1 MRADAPVI
9 LLWGESSFL
18 LREAAKRLLGDAPV
32 TEVEGSAWRPGM
44 SSDIAT
50 PSLFG
55 ESRAMMLTDAQDLEK
70 DGLEEVAAYALEPN
84 PDAKLVMTAT
94 VSARARGAP
103 AKLTKMFQGRAE
115 IERVAVDRRDL
126 PDWIRKRAAAR
137 GVPATAD
144 GARAL
149 VETVGEDP
157 ALLDQAVEQ
166 LGGAFVDEGLTA
178 RTVAAQFRGFGDR
191 KIWDLCD
198 AAFTGDG
205 PLALRHLTGMLAAR
219 EQPLAI
225 LGGIASRLRDLI
237 KVRAVPPGT
246 PAGRVAKVAGLR
258 FDWQAKRYLQQAGR
272 YTEAGLAE
280 LHARL
285 LETDRLLKV
294 GAQGDV
300 VLPMVVARIAA
311 GG

>member
-1 MRADAPVI
+1 MKADAPVV
-9 LLWGESSFL
+9 LLWGESPFL
-18 LREAAKRLLGDAPV
+18 LRETAKRLLGEAPV

-55 ESRAMMLTDAQDLEK
+55 ESRAMLLTGVQDLDKE
-70 DGLEEVAAYALEPN
+70 GLEEIAAYALEPN
-84 PDAKLVMTAT
+84 PDAKLVMTAV

-103 AKLTKMFQGRAE
+103 VKLTKMLQGRAE

-126 PDWIRKRAAAR
+126 PDWVRTRAAAR

-149 VETVGEDP
+149 IETVGEDP
-157 ALLDQAVEQ
+157 ALLDQAIVQ
-166 LGGAFVDEGLTA
+166 VSGAFAEEGLTA

-198 AAFTGDG
+198 AAFVGDG
-205 PLALRHLTGMLAAR
+205 PQALRHLTAMLAAR
-219 EQPLAI
+219 DQPLAI

-246 PAGRVAKVAGLR
+246 PPGQVAKVAGLR
-258 FDWQAKRYLQQAGR
+258 FDWQAKRYLQQARR
-272 YTEAGLAE
+272 YTEDDLAD

-300 VLPMVVARIAA
+300 VLPMVVAAIA
-311 GG
+311 GVG

>member
-1 MRADAPVI
+1 MKADAPVV
-9 LLWGESSFL
+9 LLWGENLFL
-18 LREAAKRLLGDAPV
+18 LRETAKRLLGETPV
-32 TEVEGSAWRPGM
+32 TEIEGSAWRPGM

-55 ESRAMMLTDAQDLEK
+55 ESRAMLLTGVQDLDKE
-70 DGLEEVAAYALEPN
+70 GLEEIAAYALEPN
-84 PDAKLVMTAT
+84 PDAKLVMTAV

-103 AKLTKMFQGRAE
+103 VKLTKMLQGRAE
-115 IERVAVDRRDL
+115 IERIAVDRRDL
-126 PDWIRKRAAAR
+126 PDWVRTRAAAR

-157 ALLDQAVEQ
+157 ALLDQAIVQ
-166 LGGAFVDEGLTA
+166 LSGAFAEEGLTA

-198 AAFTGDG
+198 AAFVGDG
-205 PLALRHLTGMLAAR
+205 PQALRHLTAMLAAR
-219 EQPLAI
+219 DQPLAI

-246 PAGRVAKVAGLR
+246 PPGRVAKVAGLR
-258 FDWQAKRYLQQAGR
+258 FDWQAKRYLQQARR
-272 YTEAGLAE
+272 YTEGGLAD

-300 VLPMVVARIAA
+300 VLPMVVAAIAA

>member
-1 MRADAPVI
+1 VKADAPVV
-9 LLWGESSFL
+9 LLWGESPFL
-18 LREAAKRLLGDAPV
+18 LRETAKRLLGEAPV

-55 ESRAMMLTDAQDLEK
+55 ESRAMLLTGVQDLDKE
-70 DGLEEVAAYALEPN
+70 GLEEIAAYALEPN
-84 PDAKLVMTAT
+84 PDAKLVMTAV

-103 AKLTKMFQGRAE
+103 VKLTKMLQGRAE

-126 PDWIRKRAAAR
+126 PDWVRTRAAAR

-157 ALLDQAVEQ
+157 ALLDQAIVQ
-166 LGGAFVDEGLTA
+166 VSGAFAEEGLTA

-198 AAFTGDG
+198 AAFVGDG
-205 PLALRHLTGMLAAR
+205 PQALRHLTAMLAAR
-219 EQPLAI
+219 DQPLAI

-246 PAGRVAKVAGLR
+246 PPGQVAKVAGLR
-258 FDWQAKRYLQQAGR
+258 FDWQAKRYLQQARR
-272 YTEAGLAE
+272 YTEDDLAD

-300 VLPMVVARIAA
+300 VLPMVVAAIA
-311 GG
+311 GVG

>member
-1 MRADAPVI
+1 MKADAPVV
-9 LLWGESSFL
+9 LLWGESPFL
-18 LREAAKRLLGDAPV
+18 LRETAKRLLGEAPV

-55 ESRAMMLTDAQDLEK
+55 ESRAMLLTGVQDLDKE
-70 DGLEEVAAYALEPN
+70 GLEEIAAYALEPN
-84 PDAKLVMTAT
+84 PDAKLVMTAV

-103 AKLTKMFQGRAE
+103 VKLTKMLQGRAE
-115 IERVAVDRRDL
+115 IERVAVDRREI
-126 PDWIRKRAAAR
+126 PDWVRTRAAAR

-157 ALLDQAVEQ
+157 ALLDQAIVQ
-166 LGGAFVDEGLTA
+166 VSGAFAEEGLTA

-198 AAFTGDG
+198 AAFVGDG
-205 PLALRHLTGMLAAR
+205 PQALRHLTAMLAAR
-219 EQPLAI
+219 DQPLAI

-246 PAGRVAKVAGLR
+246 PPGQVAKVAGLR
-258 FDWQAKRYLQQAGR
+258 FDWQAKRYLQQARR
-272 YTEAGLAE
+272 YTEHELAD

-300 VLPMVVARIAA
+300 VLPMVVAAIA
-311 GG
+311 GVG